1 MTQRELIDLSSV
13 PAIFLFTLSA
23 TGTLDYVRNISLPGN
38 PLEVEVVDGD
48 RLVVAVEPSRPEG
61 GEYDLSKSLLKV
73 EHVGEQ
79 YQVTDGLISQVP
91 DLGEHETNLAE
102 DEVQTLLFNAENLRK
117 TDSEEGLAEA
127 E

>member
-1 MTQRELIDLSSV
+1 MRGRLTDLRSV
-13 PAIFLFTLSA
+13 PALFLFTLTAS
-23 TGTLDYVRNISLPGN
+23 GTMDYVRNISLPGS

-48 RLVVAVEPSRPEG
+48 RLVVAVEPARAGG

-73 EHVGEQ
+73 ERVGEG
-79 YQVTDGLISQVP
+79 YQVNDGLIGHVP
-91 DLGEHETNLAE
+91 DLGEHETDLAE
-102 DEVQTLLFNAENLRK
+102 EEVQTLLFNAENLRK

>member
-1 MTQRELIDLSSV
+1 
-13 PAIFLFTLSA
+13 LFTLRPN
-23 TGTLDYVRNISLPGN
+23 GTLEYSRNIGLPGN

-48 RLVVAVEPSRPEG
+48 RLVVAVEPTRTEG

-73 EHVGEQ
+73 EHVGQ
-79 YQVTDGLISQVP
+79 DYRVTDGFVGHVP
-91 DLGEHETNLAE
+91 DLGEHETDLAE
-102 DEVQTLLFNAENLRK
+102 EELQTLLFNAENLRK

>member
-1 MTQRELIDLSSV
+1 MTRRELIDLYSV
-13 PAIFLFTLSA
+13 PAIFLFTLST

-48 RLVVAVEPSRPEG
+48 RLVVAVEPTRSEG

-73 EHVGEQ
+73 KHVGEQ

-91 DLGEHETNLAE
+91 DLGEHETDLAE